1 MRPVI
6 DIGTLLATV
15 TVGLL
20 AATATQAQAPKGGAG
35 VTAANAQATAVSAPA
50 AGADQ
55 PAVATSTDQQA
66 PADSKKSAAPATNA
80 GSQAPADTNSPPA
93 PANDNSSSGVSAKL
107 EEIVVTGSRVVKN
120 GNDSPTPVTMMNV
133 QDMALIQPGTVA
145 DQLNNLPQFAGSRGQ
160 VTNPGG
166 GAQGTSSAAT
176 NPAANVLN
184 LRNMGYTRTLNLFD
198 GHRLAPTAP
207 DGTVDTNMI
216 PQMLLQRVDV
226 VTGGASAVYGS
237 DAVTGV
243 VNFITDTHFN
253 GVKTEAR
260 AGISHYGDDITEEGG
275 IAAGKDL
282 FDGRGHIEFSFQSS
296 HDPGIPQRSDRPFE
310 IPRWTYENP
319 TAGTTGPYVL
329 APYVT
334 NSRSTFGGVILGGPL
349 GGQMFTQPGVL
360 QPFVNGTQLGPYNQ
374 SGGSGAYNDATLKA
388 SLDLDQFFGRLDYD
402 FADNVHGYVD
412 LIGAYNHNWAA
423 AGYNTL
429 YTPNG
434 TNNSAIT
441 LSSSNPYLPANV
453 ASALQAAGPT
463 FQYARTFD
471 DDLPATNVDTWERQ
485 YQATAGLK
493 IKLGGGY
500 NVDTFFTHARTE
512 QNTRQNANVNTLNLT
527 AALNSTVNP
536 ANGQIVCAVSLT
548 KYASLYPGCVPFNP
562 FGQNAESQAAI
573 NYVVAPTQFEA
584 VTTMDDFGTSI
595 TGAPVSTWSG
605 PIEMAVSGEWRRLGY
620 KLAQEGVPNDAN
632 NLVDCAGLP
641 SYDCKSNASA
651 QVWETATSANRT
663 PVSQSVGEV
672 AYEFDAPL
680 LKDAFLVKD
689 FSVNGAGRYTDY
701 DTSGPAWTWK
711 VGLHWQLNDEL
722 TIRATRS
729 KDIRAPTLNDLYLAS
744 SAGTYAGFDLV
755 THVQA
760 INPAIP
766 FIARGNPNLVPEVGN
781 TTTVGFVYSPHW
793 LEGASLS
800 VDAFKIDVT
809 NAIQLFR
816 GASDYVQTGCAESG
830 GASAF
835 CQLIVRPINCCS
847 SALANTA
854 TLLYTESLNLAEQW
868 TEGIDFEGNYYNR
881 IFDRPYSLR
890 LLSTFQ
896 PHIVYEA
903 PGSPEFDMGGVG
915 FANGALQAT
924 PTWRASLLARYS
936 PFTNFT
942 IDVMER
948 WRSPLAWGPK
958 FAEPNTLQFDAPT
971 KDIASTWY
979 TDLTLSY
986 VIDSGGGSET
996 EVYVNSTNLF
1006 NKQPPTAAFYGNT
1019 IPGVFGGFAIGDD
1032 PVGAYYTVGV
1042 RFKF

>member
-6 DIGTLLATV
+6 KIGTCLPIVAV
-15 TVGLL
+15 VLL
-20 AATATQAQAPKGGAG
+20 AATATQAQSLKDGAR
-35 VTAANAQATAVSAPA
+35 VDAANAQATAVSAPA

-55 PAVATSTDQQA
+55 PAAATSTDQQA

-80 GSQAPADTNSPPA
+80 DSRAPADTNSPPA

-260 AGISHYGDDITEEGG
+260 AGISHYADDITEEGG

-282 FDGRGHIEFSFQSS
+282 FDGRGHVEFSFQSS

-388 SLDLDQFFGRLDYD
+388 RLDLDQFFGRLDYD

-441 LSSSNPYLPANV
+441 LSSSNP
-453 ASALQAAGPT
+453 
-463 FQYARTFD
+463 
-471 DDLPATNVDTWERQ
+471 
-485 YQATAGLK
+485 
-493 IKLGGGY
+493 
-500 NVDTFFTHARTE
+500 
-512 QNTRQNANVNTLNLT
+512 
-527 AALNSTVNP
+527 
-536 ANGQIVCAVSLT
+536 
-548 KYASLYPGCVPFNP
+548 
-562 FGQNAESQAAI
+562 
-573 NYVVAPTQFEA
+573 
-584 VTTMDDFGTSI
+584 
-595 TGAPVSTWSG
+595 
-605 PIEMAVSGEWRRLGY
+605 
-620 KLAQEGVPNDAN
+620 
-632 NLVDCAGLP
+632 
-641 SYDCKSNASA
+641 
-651 QVWETATSANRT
+651 
-663 PVSQSVGEV
+663 
-672 AYEFDAPL
+672 
-680 LKDAFLVKD
+680 
-689 FSVNGAGRYTDY
+689 
-701 DTSGPAWTWK
+701 
-711 VGLHWQLNDEL
+711 
-722 TIRATRS
+722 
-729 KDIRAPTLNDLYLAS
+729 
-744 SAGTYAGFDLV
+744 
-755 THVQA
+755 
-760 INPAIP
+760 
-766 FIARGNPNLVPEVGN
+766 
-781 TTTVGFVYSPHW
+781 
-793 LEGASLS
+793 
-800 VDAFKIDVT
+800 
-809 NAIQLFR
+809 
-816 GASDYVQTGCAESG
+816 
-830 GASAF
+830 
-835 CQLIVRPINCCS
+835 
-847 SALANTA
+847 
-854 TLLYTESLNLAEQW
+854 
-868 TEGIDFEGNYYNR
+868 
-881 IFDRPYSLR
+881 
-890 LLSTFQ
+890 
-896 PHIVYEA
+896 
-903 PGSPEFDMGGVG
+903 
-915 FANGALQAT
+915 
-924 PTWRASLLARYS
+924 
-936 PFTNFT
+936 
-942 IDVMER
+942 
-948 WRSPLAWGPK
+948 
-958 FAEPNTLQFDAPT
+958 
-971 KDIASTWY
+971 
-979 TDLTLSY
+979 
-986 VIDSGGGSET
+986 
-996 EVYVNSTNLF
+996 
-1006 NKQPPTAAFYGNT
+1006 
-1019 IPGVFGGFAIGDD
+1019 
-1032 PVGAYYTVGV
+1032 
-1042 RFKF
+1042 